1 MPDFVPG
8 KCTATNMYDDVC
20 GEPCNPAEQTC
31 NVCRTFDGAHH
42 HMSED
47 QIAAAEAR
55 GWDPLKDTSPSS
67 SSPGSPDMEAAI
79 ADNIEQ
85 EPPSPPYSPPGEE
98 LIVINDEIAVTAAH
112 FEALEIRLTTKK
124 RDPSPEIVKWV
135 EMHPD
140 RYLFRPI
147 KPAPLTKP
155 VAPLP
160 PPPPSPVK
168 QEPMPEPCAWWSC
181 AF

>member
-1 MPDFVPG
+1 
-8 KCTATNMYDDVC
+8 
-20 GEPCNPAEQTC
+20 
-31 NVCRTFDGAHH
+31 
-42 HMSED
+42 MSED
-47 QIAAAEAR
+47 QIAAADAR
-55 GWDPLKDTSPSS
+55 GWDPLKDPSPS
-67 SSPGSPDMEAAI
+67 SSPGSPDMEAAM

-85 EPPSPPYSPPGEE
+85 EPPSPPYSAPDEE
-98 LIVINDEIAVTAAH
+98 LVIINDDIAVTAAH

-147 KPAPLTKP
+147 KPAPLKP

-168 QEPMPEPCAWWSC
+168 LEPMPEPCAWWSC
-181 AF
+181 VF

>member
-1 MPDFVPG
+1 VPDFVPG

-20 GEPCNPAEQTC
+20 GDPCNPAEQTC

-47 QIAAAEAR
+47 QIAAADAR
-55 GWDPLKDTSPSS
+55 GWDPLKDTSPF
-67 SSPGSPDMEAAI
+67 SSPGSPDMEAAM
-79 ADNIEQ
+79 AENIEQ
-85 EPPSPPYSPPGEE
+85 EPPSPPYSAPDEE
-98 LIVINDEIAVTAAH
+98 LIILNDEIAVTAAH
-112 FEALEIRLTTKK
+112 FEALEIRLTAKK
-124 RDPSPEIVKWV
+124 RDPSPEIVKFLKL
-135 EMHPD
+135 HPD

-147 KPAPLTKP
+147 APAALKP

-168 QEPMPEPCAWWSC
+168 LEPMPEPCAWWSC
-181 AF
+181 VF